1 DRVPL
6 SLAQERLWFLWCLD
20 PAGNAYNVTGAWRLR
35 GALDVAALRSAVKN
49 LVARHEILRTRIEE
63 TDGQAVQV
71 VSTDPVFGWELRDFG
86 GLVGADQ
93 DARLQQ
99 ALQEMANAPFDLAR
113 GPMLSVELLVLGER
127 EHVLVLAMHHIV
139 SDGWSIAIL
148 LKELGLL
155 YAAARERVEADLPR
169 LPIQYADYALW
180 QRQTL
185 TDDALPPHLAYWR

>member
-1 DRVPL
+1 
-6 SLAQERLWFLWCLD
+6 
-20 PAGNAYNVTGAWRLR
+20 
-35 GALDVAALRSAVKN
+35 
-49 LVARHEILRTRIEE
+49 RIEE
-63 TDGQAVQV
+63 TDGLAVQV
-71 VSTDPVFGWELRDFG
+71 VSAEPAFGWEQRDLSSLAG
-86 GLVGADQ
+86 SDQ

-99 ALQEMANAPFDLAR
+99 ALQTTANAPFDLAR
-113 GPMLSVELLVLGER
+113 GPMLSVELLALGER

-139 SDGWSIAIL
+139 SDGWSVSIL